1 MTQPTDW
8 SIIRAAAEILWLP
21 LLIAALTAAVTW
33 LIWYYT
39 GVPCTPEAAVLHH
52 CNPARITHYIN
63 VEIFVRCVTLGS
75 LTGTLI
81 GGGVNYIV
89 ISRERA
95 ARIAAETM
103 LVEERKRTD
112 EERTRVD
119 EERARTDEERT
130 RVDQLVQQFAENQ
143 RHAAE
148 NQQAILSTLAELTAE
163 LIELRRQHNGE
174 NGS

>member
-1 MTQPTDW
+1 MTQPADW

-103 LVEERKRTD
+103 LVEERKRTE
-112 EERTRVD
+112 EERK
-119 EERARTDEERT
+119 
-130 RVDQLVQQFAENQ
+130 RVDQLVQQFADTQRQTVENQ

-148 NQQAILSTLAELTAE
+148 NQQAILSTLADLTAE
-163 LIELRRQHNGE
+163 LIELRRQRNGE

>member
-1 MTQPTDW
+1 MTQPADW

-103 LVEERKRTD
+103 LVEERKRT
-112 EERTRVD
+112 E
-119 EERARTDEERT
+119 EERT
-130 RVDQLVQQFAENQ
+130 RVDQLVQQFADTQRQAVENQ

-148 NQQAILSTLAELTAE
+148 NQQAILSTLADLTAE
-163 LIELRRQHNGE
+163 LIELRRQRNGE

>member
-1 MTQPTDW
+1 MTQPADW

-112 EERTRVD
+112 EERKRV
-119 EERARTDEERT
+119 DEERT

>member
-1 MTQPTDW
+1 MTQPADY

-21 LLIAALTAAVTW
+21 LLIASLTAAVTW

-39 GVPCTPEAAVLHH
+39 GVPCTPESAVLHH
-52 CNPARITHYIN
+52 CNPARIAHYIN
-63 VEIFVRCVTLGS
+63 VEIFARCVTLGS

-103 LVEERKRTD
+103 LVEERKR
-112 EERTRVD
+112 
-119 EERARTDEERT
+119 
-130 RVDQLVQQFAENQ
+130 VDQLVQTI
-143 RHAAE
+143 R
-148 NQQAILSTLAELTAE
+148 
-163 LIELRRQHNGE
+163 
-174 NGS
+174 

>member
-1 MTQPTDW
+1 MTQPADW

-119 EERARTDEERT
+119 
-130 RVDQLVQQFAENQ
+130 QLVQQFAENQ

>member
-1 MTQPTDW
+1 MTQLADW

-112 EERTRVD
+112 EERK
-119 EERARTDEERT
+119 
-130 RVDQLVQQFAENQ
+130 RVDQLVQQFADTQRQAVENERQ
-143 RHAAE
+143 AAE

>member
-1 MTQPTDW
+1 MTQPADW

-103 LVEERKRTD
+103 LVEERKRTE
-112 EERTRVD
+112 EERK
-119 EERARTDEERT
+119 RADEERT

-143 RHAAE
+143 RHADE
-148 NQQAILSTLAELTAE
+148 NQQAILSTLADLTAE
-163 LIELRRQHNGE
+163 LIELRRQRNGE

>member
-1 MTQPTDW
+1 MTQPADW

-52 CNPARITHYIN
+52 CNPGRITHYIN

-103 LVEERKRTD
+103 LVEERKRI
-112 EERTRVD
+112 
-119 EERARTDEERT
+119 
-130 RVDQLVQQFAENQ
+130 DQLVQQFAETQRQAAENQ
-143 RHAAE
+143 RQAAE
-148 NQQAILSTLAELTAE
+148 NQQAMLSTLAELTAE
-163 LIELRRQHNGE
+163 LIELRRQRNGE